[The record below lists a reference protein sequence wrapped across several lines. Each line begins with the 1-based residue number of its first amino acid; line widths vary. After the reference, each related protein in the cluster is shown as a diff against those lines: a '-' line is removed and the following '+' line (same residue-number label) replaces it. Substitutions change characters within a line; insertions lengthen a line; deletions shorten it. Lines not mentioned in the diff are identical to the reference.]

1 MADKKIS
8 ALTAASTPLAGTEVL
23 PIVQGG
29 STVKVPV
36 ENVITS
42 AQPSATAN
50 TVAYLN
56 GSKQLSYSS
65 NLAFDGS
72 SFTFGVG
79 GGAKLIAFNSQTIA
93 SINTGGSAYTDMLF
107 DANDLIVRTGVGGAT
122 ESLRVS
128 DAGDVTAARGNLVIG
143 TAGKGIDF
151 SANPAAPGMTS
162 ELLNDYEEGT
172 FTPSFTSTGLSVV
185 YGQQT
190 GMYTKVGRMVTAS
203 VYILVNST
211 SGTLTNALSIAGLPF
226 STPGGV
232 EYGFSVVFGVYQFT
246 GVTPTGFMGALATNI
261 QLYQA
266 GTVTPL
272 TGAALAPGY
281 YLATI
286 TYSASS

>member
-23 PIVQGG
+23 PIVQSGA
-29 STVKVPV
+29 TVKVAV

-42 AQPSATAN
+42 AQPSGTAN

-72 SFTFGVG
+72 TLTFGVG
-79 GGAKLIAFNSQTIA
+79 GGAKLVAFNSQTIA

-128 DAGDVTAARGNLVIG
+128 DVGDVTAARGNLVIG

-151 SANPAAPGMTS
+151 SAATHAAGMTS

-172 FTPSFTSTGLSVV
+172 FTPTISSTIGAITTYTINSAR
-185 YGQQT
+185 
-190 GMYTKVGRMVTAS
+190 YTKIGRVVHIVIQFFVS
-203 VYILVNST
+203 DN
-211 SGTLTNALSIAGLPF
+211 GTGAGQIYLQGLPF
-226 STPGGV
+226 TNAV
-232 EYGFSVVFGVYQFT
+232 
-246 GVTPTGFMGALATNI
+246 ATCGMTYN
-261 QLYQA
+261 QS
-266 GTVTPL
+266 
-272 TGAALAPGY
+272 TGAVGAISVSTSATDGY
-281 YLATI
+281 INQYNGLYPVVSGQTLQLNL
-286 TYSASS
+286 TYIV

>member
-29 STVKVPV
+29 STVKVSV
-36 ENVITS
+36 ENVLVS
-42 AQPSATAN
+42 AQPSGTAN

-128 DAGDVTAARGNLVIG
+128 DAGNVTAARGNLVIG

-151 SANPAAPGMTS
+151 SANGGDVLTQY
-162 ELLNDYEEGT
+162 DEGT
-172 FTPSFTSTGLSVV
+172 WTPSQGAGLTVVGAFSSRGYFTR
-185 YGQQT
+185 
-190 GMYTKVGRMVTAS
+190 VGRMVQVTGT
-203 VYILVNST
+203 VLGST
-211 SGTLTNALSIAGLPF
+211 SVAVAAGTILCGNLPFASSSSQGSAGSMINDTINASGVIFTSINNVYATNSIAA
-226 STPGGV
+226 TPAIA
-232 EYGFSVVFGVYQFT
+232 F
-246 GVTPTGFMGALATNI
+246 
-261 QLYQA
+261 
-266 GTVTPL
+266 TVT
-272 TGAALAPGY
+272 Y
-281 YLATI
+281 FI
-286 TYSASS
+286 